1 MDEEVVTEAILPD
14 RTEWKTE
21 SRGSAFCLTG
31 TISGRSFEIAL
42 GVLLATRDCRDVEK
56 SDSDANDD
64 CTDTTTSLEM
74 YAIRATI
81 RAS

>member
-1 MDEEVVTEAILPD
+1 MDEEVVTEAIFPD

-21 SRGSAFCLTG
+21 SRGSAFCLTV
-31 TISGRSFEIAL
+31 TISGRSFATTP
-42 GVLLATRDCRDVEK
+42 GVLLATSDCRDLEK

-64 CTDTTTSLEM
+64 CTETTTSLEM
-74 YAIRATI
+74 YAIRATV